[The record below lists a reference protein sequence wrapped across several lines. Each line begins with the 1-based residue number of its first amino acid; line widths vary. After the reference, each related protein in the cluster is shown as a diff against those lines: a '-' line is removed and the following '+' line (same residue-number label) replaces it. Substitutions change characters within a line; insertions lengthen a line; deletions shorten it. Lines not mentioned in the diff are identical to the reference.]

1 MRPAGIS
8 YRRLELEDVDAICQ
22 LMKRVGASIAGL
34 KTRKIYE
41 TICCDAL
48 SGNNV
53 VFLLADKEK
62 VAVGCVIAITD
73 WRYYWQKFLIIH
85 PLIAVRILTRRFWR
99 KVIGFQSP
107 RCSELKRRTFSRDGL
122 VQAGFTK
129 RSWSE
134 SSSAIAKTLFVGV
147 DQSSRR
153 AGVGVQLYLNLFEE
167 LSRLGVKRID
177 ANLSIHN
184 IPSIRLH
191 QKTGWIV
198 ERAGKDSLFATRNI
212 E

>member
-8 YRRLELEDVDAICQ
+8 YRRLELEDVDAVCQ

-85 PLIAVRILTRRFWR
+85 PLIAVRVLTRRFWR

-107 RCSELKRRTFSRDGL
+107 RCSELKCRTFSRDGL

-134 SSSAIAKTLFVGV
+134 SSSDIAKVLFVGV

-177 ANLSIHN
+177 AWFSIHN
-184 IPSIRLH
+184 TPSVRLH
-191 QKTGWIV
+191 QKTGWV
-198 ERAGKDSLFATRNI
+198 VVGTSQDSLFATRDLK
-212 E
+212 